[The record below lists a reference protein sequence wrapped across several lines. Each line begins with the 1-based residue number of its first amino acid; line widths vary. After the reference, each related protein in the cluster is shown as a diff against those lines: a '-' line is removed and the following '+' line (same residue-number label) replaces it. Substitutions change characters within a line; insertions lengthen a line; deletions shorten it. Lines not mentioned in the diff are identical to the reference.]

1 MIWLRRLSMQ
11 IGIVCGV
18 AVAGVAWVVEEGV
31 GVRGLRGILL
41 MEGRRECGC
50 GDFVSIFAGNF
61 TLESFEVW
69 VVSL

>member
-18 AVAGVAWVVEEGV
+18 GVAGVAWVVEEGV

-41 MEGRRECGC
+41 MEGR
-50 GDFVSIFAGNF
+50 GNVDVGI
-61 TLESFEVW
+61 L
-69 VVSL
+69 

>member
-1 MIWLRRLSMQ
+1 
-11 IGIVCGV
+11 
-18 AVAGVAWVVEEGV
+18 
-31 GVRGLRGILL
+31 
-41 MEGRRECGC
+41 MEGRGECGC